1 MNTVTRTA
9 LANIRQN
16 KSRNTLSGIAIILTT
31 LLIFLVLTIGW
42 DSLSIRFAG
51 VNAYYPT
58 YHCMFRQVPQKNA
71 DALKSHADIE
81 TLGLRADFGEIVNKD
96 SSILMIAMDS
106 EALTLNKIELEKGNF
121 PEKENEIVIY
131 PSMLDKLGLQAN
143 IGDEITL
150 PYQLYEDGGL
160 GWQKEDTFR
169 ISGFLSGSDTASE
182 NNSYLVLTSMEYM
195 KNYIPEDQREYR
207 VMFRLADTKGKTAD
221 AIEEQAKAIGS
232 TFNVNEENI
241 VINSDYLLAN
251 YVDPS
256 FVTGIIGIMI
266 IVILAG
272 ILTIY
277 SIYYISMIPKV
288 QEYGKLKAIGA
299 TKKQIRQ
306 IVFRE
311 GLLVT
316 LAALPAGFLIAS
328 MISRPAVL
336 FMFQRGEKI
345 EGAGQTFNELCV
357 DLIRSGQVPLLH
369 WWIYLLTAASVLLT
383 VYLALIKPMRTA
395 SKISP
400 IEAMRYQGGY
410 TNHRRQRRG
419 YHSLNI
425 FRLTKANISRNK
437 KRTAITI
444 ITLSVIGILFIVT
457 ATVLSCADPAEIA
470 RQEIE
475 SDYNISIDSWEND
488 KMNPDRSWANIIQNN
503 PLNEDF
509 IQQIKQIDGIE
520 KIRSKFYLN
529 GILAD
534 LDPENEITGA
544 SVTGLDPSYAKEL
557 ENSLT
562 DGFITYEQLTD
573 GNQIIADSLML
584 HWYPELNIGS
594 PIRIQFYTPDGITER
609 TFKLAAIGNFS
620 SGFAPANLILP
631 ESVLE
636 DICPYDLT
644 ERLEITVNSEKK
656 EQAYEQ
662 LQAMAD
668 SSEYLVT
675 DNYEDRLKTW
685 ESTMALMSLAG
696 YAFLIILGSV
706 GIMNLI
712 NTMINSIY
720 TRKQELGMMQAIGMS
735 EKQLVRMMQMEGLFY
750 TAGTLIVSLGL
761 GSIAGYLVF
770 LYAKAERMLNI
781 TTFHYPVLP
790 AILLSVAVAVIQ
802 LFLTYGIS
810 KSFRRSSLIDR
821 IRYSE

>member
-195 KNYIPEDQREYR
+195 KNCIPEDQREYR
-207 VMFRLADTKGKTAD
+207 VMFRLADTKGKTTD

-288 QEYGKLKAIGA
+288 QEYGRLKAIGA
-299 TKKQIRQ
+299 TRKQIRQ

-345 EGAGQTFNELCV
+345 EGAGQTFNQLCV

-410 TNHRRQRRG
+410 TNHRKQRRG

-444 ITLSVIGILFIVT
+444 TTLSVIGILFIVT

-573 GNQIIADSLML
+573 GNQIIADSSML

-609 TFKLAAIGNFS
+609 TFKLA
-620 SGFAPANLILP
+620 
-631 ESVLE
+631 
-636 DICPYDLT
+636 
-644 ERLEITVNSEKK
+644 
-656 EQAYEQ
+656 
-662 LQAMAD
+662 
-668 SSEYLVT
+668 
-675 DNYEDRLKTW
+675 
-685 ESTMALMSLAG
+685 
-696 YAFLIILGSV
+696 
-706 GIMNLI
+706 
-712 NTMINSIY
+712 
-720 TRKQELGMMQAIGMS
+720 AIGMS